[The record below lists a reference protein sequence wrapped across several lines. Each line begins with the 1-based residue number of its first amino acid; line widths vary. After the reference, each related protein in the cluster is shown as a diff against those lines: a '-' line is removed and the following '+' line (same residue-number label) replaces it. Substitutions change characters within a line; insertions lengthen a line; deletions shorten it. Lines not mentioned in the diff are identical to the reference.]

1 MSAVGA
7 MLYREAKIRGTNVTF
22 MVWDLVHPLAN
33 LVFFGAGMNLL
44 VGSPIAIQ
52 GASYPAF
59 FLPGVLGMACMVIAS
74 NTAWGFFMDRDN
86 GIFYEQLTYPLGR
99 GEFLIGKMTFN
110 GMVVLVESAVTI
122 AAGALLFG
130 VRVPAAEWAP
140 LGAGI
145 ILSTAGWFFF
155 FATLALRIRR
165 NDAFNAVTS
174 TSFMLLPMSSLF
186 YPTAPMPGWLRHAAL
201 ANPITWSIDF
211 LRACTLGTGF
221 DMQLAMEAAA
231 FLAFSG
237 VMFVLAT
244 RSLRNP

>member
-7 MLYREAKIRGTNVTF
+7 MLYREAKIRGTNVTY
-22 MVWDLVHPLAN
+22 VIWDLVHPLAN
-33 LVFFGAGMNLL
+33 LIFFGAGMGML
-44 VGSPIAIQ
+44 VGAPLSID

-86 GIFYEQLTYPLGR
+86 GIFYEQLTYPLSR
-99 GEFLIGKMTFN
+99 GAFLVGKMTFN
-110 GMVVLVESAVTI
+110 GVVVLVESVVTI
-122 AAGALLFG
+122 LAGAMLFG
-130 VRVPAAEWAP
+130 VRVPPAEWAP
-140 LGAGI
+140 LLVGI
-145 ILSTAGWFFF
+145 VVSTAAWFFF

-186 YPTAPMPGWLRHAAL
+186 YPTAPLPGWLRHAAL
-201 ANPITWSIDF
+201 ANPITWSIDY
-211 LRACTLGTGF
+211 LRACALGRGF
-221 DMQLAMEAAA
+221 TAALATEMVA
-231 FLAFSG
+231 FLAFG
-237 VMFVLAT
+237 ALMFLLAT

>member
-7 MLYREAKIRGTNVTF
+7 MLYREAKIRGTNVTY

-44 VGSPIAIQ
+44 VGSPLAIQ
-52 GASYPAF
+52 GVSYPAF
-59 FLPGVLGMACMVIAS
+59 FLPGVLGMACMVIAQ

-110 GMVVLVESAVTI
+110 VAVVLVESAVTI

-130 VRVPAAEWAP
+130 LRVPGTAWVP
-140 LGAGI
+140 LAAGI
-145 ILSTAGWFFF
+145 VVSTGGWFFF

-186 YPTAPMPGWLRHAAL
+186 YPTAPMPGWLRHAAM

-221 DMQLAMEAAA
+221 NTGLAVEAVA

-237 VMFVLAT
+237 AMFLLAT

>member
-7 MLYREAKIRGTNVTF
+7 TLYREAKIRGTNVTYL
-22 MVWDLVHPLAN
+22 VWDMVHPLAN
-33 LVFFGAGMNLL
+33 LVFFGAGMSYLL
-44 VGSPIAIQ
+44 GTPRGIDGV
-52 GASYPAF
+52 SYPAF

-99 GEFLIGKMTFN
+99 GEFLIGKTMFN
-110 GMVVLVESAVTI
+110 TAVVLVESAVTI

-130 VRVPAAEWAP
+130 LRVPLTAWTSLA
-140 LGAGI
+140 AGI

-155 FATLALRIRR
+155 FAALALRIRR
-165 NDAFNAVTS
+165 NDAFNAVIS

-186 YPTAPMPGWLRHAAL
+186 YPTTTLPDWLRHAAL

-221 DMQLAMEAAA
+221 GAGLVVEAGA
-231 FLAFSG
+231 FLLFSAA
-237 VMFVLAT
+237 MFLLAVQ
-244 RSLRNP
+244 SLRNP

>member
-1 MSAVGA
+1 MSAVGS
-7 MLYREAKIRGTNVTF
+7 MMYREAKIRGTNVTY

-33 LVFFGAGMNLL
+33 LVFFGAGMDRLL
-44 VGSPIAIQ
+44 GTPLVIH

-99 GEFLIGKMTFN
+99 GEFLIGKMMFN
-110 GMVVLVESAVTI
+110 AMVVLVESAVTI
-122 AAGALLFG
+122 VAGMLLFG
-130 VRVPAAEWAP
+130 LRIPPTELAP
-140 LGAGI
+140 LAAGI
-145 ILSTAGWFFF
+145 LVSTAGWFFF

-186 YPTAPMPGWLRHAAL
+186 YPTAPLPVWLRYGAL

-211 LRACTLGTGF
+211 LRACALGTGF
-221 DMQLAMEAAA
+221 DARLGLEAAA
-231 FLAFSG
+231 FLAFG
-237 VMFVLAT
+237 AVMFLLAT

>member
-7 MLYREAKIRGTNVTF
+7 MLYREAKIRGTNVTYV
-22 MVWDLVHPLAN
+22 VWDLVHPLAN
-33 LVFFGAGMNLL
+33 LVFFGAGMGML
-44 VGSPIAIQ
+44 VGAPLAID
-52 GASYPAF
+52 GTSYPAF

-99 GEFLIGKMTFN
+99 GAFLVGKMTFN
-110 GMVVLVESAVTI
+110 GIVVLVESVVTI

-130 VRVPAAEWAP
+130 VRVPAAEWGP
-140 LGAGI
+140 LLAGI
-145 ILSTAGWFFF
+145 VVSTAAWFFF

-186 YPTAPMPGWLRHAAL
+186 YPTAPLPGWLRHAAM

-211 LRACTLGTGF
+211 LRACALGRGF
-221 DMQLAMEAAA
+221 SRGLATEMVA
-231 FLAFSG
+231 FLAFG
-237 VMFVLAT
+237 AAMFLLAT

>member
-7 MLYREAKIRGTNVTF
+7 MLYREAKIRGTNVTY

-33 LVFFGAGMNLL
+33 LVFFGAGMEQL
-44 VGSPIAIQ
+44 VGRPMMID
-52 GASYPAF
+52 GVSYPAF

-99 GEFLIGKMTFN
+99 GEFLIGKMMFN

-130 VRVPAAEWAP
+130 VRVPAGEWAP

-186 YPTAPMPGWLRHAAL
+186 YPTAPLPGWLRHAAL

-211 LRACTLGTGF
+211 LRACTLGRGF
-221 DMQLAMEAAA
+221 DGGLAVEATA

-237 VMFVLAT
+237 VMFLLAT